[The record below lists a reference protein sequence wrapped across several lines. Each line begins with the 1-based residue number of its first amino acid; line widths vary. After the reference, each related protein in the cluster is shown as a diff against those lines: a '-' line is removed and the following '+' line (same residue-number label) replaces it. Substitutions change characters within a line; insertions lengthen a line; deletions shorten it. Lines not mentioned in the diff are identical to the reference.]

1 MRFQDIPGLGSIKNT
16 LIHSVETNHVAHA
29 QLFHGGVG
37 SANLALAWAYA
48 TYINCEDRNDISSDT
63 KTEIVGDACGHCA
76 SCVKMAKM
84 VHPDIHHIFP
94 TPSAKETIL
103 ELLPTW
109 RKFLMESPY
118 RSLTDWL
125 EFTGVTG
132 NKQGIIPIKEAHNI
146 IEKISLK
153 AFEAEYKILII
164 WQPELMNIES
174 ANSLLKLLE
183 EPPEKTLFILV
194 CNDTNRLLTTI
205 LSRTQRIMIPSFSD
219 EETIGYLTK
228 KEGVSSERAKQVAYL
243 SEGNLSKAVE
253 LINYEG
259 EGKYQWF
266 SNWMRM
272 AFKPD
277 FATLI
282 KLADEFDAFP
292 KEYQKGMMEYG
303 LNIFRDLLL
312 WKNGAESLVRLE
324 GEELTFV
331 QKFSKAVKPEAIE
344 LIVNELS
351 QTHYYLERNGRAKI
365 LHLDLSLTIAKL
377 FKK

>member
-1 MRFQDIPGLGSIKNT
+1 MRFQDIPGLIGIKNT

-29 QLFHGGVG
+29 QLFMGGIG
-37 SANLALAWAYA
+37 SANLAMAWAYS
-48 TYINCEDRNDISSDT
+48 TYINCEDKNAFSADISSHLL
-63 KTEIVGDACGHCA
+63 GDACGRCA

-84 VHPDIHHIFP
+84 VHPDVHHIFP

-109 RKFLMESPY
+109 RKFLLNSLY

-146 IEKISLK
+146 IQKISLK
-153 AFEAEYKILII
+153 AFEAEFKILII

-183 EPPEKTLFILV
+183 EPPAKTLFILV

-205 LSRTQRIMIPSFSD
+205 LSRTQRITIPSFTD
-219 EETIGYLTK
+219 EETIGFLVAH
-228 KEGVSSERAKQVAYL
+228 EGITQERAKQIAYL

-253 LINYEG
+253 LVNFEG
-259 EGKYQWF
+259 ENKHQWF
-266 SNWMRM
+266 ANWMRS
-272 AFKPD
+272 AYKAD
-277 FATLI
+277 LAALVKT
-282 KLADEFDAFP
+282 ADEFDAFP

-303 LNIFRDLLL
+303 LNIYRDLLL

-331 QKFSKAVKPEAIE
+331 QNFSKVVKQGAIE

-365 LHLDLSLTIAKL
+365 LHLDVSLTIAQL

>member
-29 QLFHGGVG
+29 QLFHGGLG

-48 TYINCEDRNDISSDT
+48 TYINCEDRNAISSNT
-63 KTEIVGDACGHCA
+63 NSELVGDACGCCA

-118 RSLTDWL
+118 RSMTDWL

-183 EPPEKTLFILV
+183 EPPAKTLFILV
-194 CNDTNRLLTTI
+194 CNDTNRLLATI

-219 EETIGYLTK
+219 EETIGYLIK
-228 KEGVSSERAKQVAYL
+228 KEGISLERAKQVAYL

-277 FATLI
+277 FAALI

-331 QKFSKAVKPEAIE
+331 QKFSNAVKPEAIE

-365 LHLDLSLTIAKL
+365 LHLDLSLTIAQL